1 MASENFSLKW
11 NDFEKNISSGLRDIR
26 SSGDF
31 LDVTLV
37 CEQEQVQ
44 AHKLVLSTCSTFF
57 RNILTRNPSPN
68 PLIYLRGVS
77 YADMTA
83 VLNFMYH
90 GEVNVAQED
99 LNTFLAIAEDLK
111 VKGLTQH
118 DTVKETSQEIADNGE
133 KSERSSTSAD
143 SPSVD
148 RKRSIKRP
156 TEAPLQKKPRDA
168 DAHDN
173 DVVHIKSE
181 PTFAAA
187 ESPSNAIS
195 IAEVSYGR
203 DSSRAMVKP
212 GEEGLREDGLDIED
226 GLDRE
231 DGLDSHLDYS
241 YEDYHQVSYGEGS
254 QMSTDSLSKELVK
267 TEEEVSRLVAR
278 RQDGSFQCNA
288 CGKTSN
294 KVTNIKNHIEAH
306 HTSTTGY
313 TCGLCNKFCR
323 TKNSYHVHMSTKHR
337 TNHKQMPHF
346 QDQQHY

>member
-118 DTVKETSQEIADNGE
+118 DTAKETSQEIADNGE

-254 QMSTDSLSKELVK
+254 QMSTDSLSKGGAFMANEILPLDPLRRKRDAILEFIRINKAKLNNGYLCLICDKMVNDNSNMNKHLEFKHSEELK
-267 TEEEVSRLVAR
+267 
-278 RQDGSFQCNA
+278 
-288 CGKTSN
+288 
-294 KVTNIKNHIEAH
+294 
-306 HTSTTGY
+306 
-313 TCGLCNKFCR
+313 
-323 TKNSYHVHMSTKHR
+323 SYL
-337 TNHKQMPHF
+337 NQLF
-346 QDQQHY
+346 